1 MILNRKWTGAMVE
14 RLHHGSKGWR
24 WEPHPLTVGVC
35 DMPTSKKITLSSL
48 WSQLAIVDNGVKG
61 LINPILKMMYAL
73 VLVPCAHWLY
83 WLFFHSC
90 KVHSNKIWHQMDTIS
105 WTPELRSGESCIGYL
120 DRLFALAVQ
129 ILHSHCGGEISVS
142 FLPCAQWAGWFPC
155 SPSTRFP
162 VPMQNVWLRPNEY
175 IYTSV
180 AQGQDTRIIFIYLY
194 IDVKYDT
201 HTWIWSSPVW
211 RETVS
216 QTLASSCTVEP
227 PGNKTERLCS
237 KHLTNIRELS
247 LTTCIYVSITLN

>member
-35 DMPTSKKITLSSL
+35 DMPTSKEITLSSL

-61 LINPILKMMYAL
+61 LINPILKMIYAL

-90 KVHSNKIWHQMDTIS
+90 KVHSNKIWYQMDTIS

-142 FLPCAQWAGWFPC
+142 FLPGAQWAGFLALPQRDIQFPC
-155 SPSTRFP
+155 KMFGWGLMSILIPLL
-162 VPMQNVWLRPNEY
+162 LRDRTQEWY
-175 IYTSV
+175 L
-180 AQGQDTRIIFIYLY
+180 FIC
-194 IDVKYDT
+194 
-201 HTWIWSSPVW
+201 
-211 RETVS
+211 
-216 QTLASSCTVEP
+216 TLM
-227 PGNKTERLCS
+227 
-237 KHLTNIRELS
+237 
-247 LTTCIYVSITLN
+247 LNMIHIHEFGAVHFEEKL